1 MTSKNRRPNK
11 NGAAGRPP
19 ADPASV
25 GPRSQSNREPAPQ
38 PLPPEALRRCCDAAG
53 FSFESTAEL
62 ADFDGAIGQDRAL
75 EAIRFGIGIKRPGF
89 NLFALGPSGVGKE
102 HMLRR
107 SLAERA
113 AREPVPGD
121 WCYLQNFAEPHK
133 PNAMQLPA
141 GRAPS
146 FRRDM
151 EWLVDELKA
160 VIPAA
165 FETEDYRHRKEVHEE
180 EFKHRHESAF
190 GALQQK
196 ALAKNIGLI
205 RTPIGLALAPLRD
218 GEVIKPDEFEKLPE
232 AEREAVKRDIQEL
245 QGELEALLRQV
256 PLWERDQRER
266 LRTLNREVTSFAVR
280 GLIDEVR
287 GRHRDLRAVLDHLD
301 KVQADIID
309 NADAILRITSGQP
322 GDGASA
328 PPGLSGGVE
337 AALFRRYQVNVMV
350 SRQPGEGAPVIFE
363 DHPSF
368 DNLVGRVEYLSQ
380 FGTLSTDFNL
390 IKAGALHRANGGYL
404 VLDAR
409 RLLLQPFAWEELK
422 RALRSRLIRI
432 QSIGQLTGLVSTVSL
447 EPAPI
452 PLDVKV
458 VLMGDRALYYL
469 LARLDPDFPELFKVP
484 ADFDERTLL
493 SDESRMLY
501 ARLIAT
507 IARKESLRSL
517 DREAVA
523 RVIERAARL
532 AEDSERLTTHLEG
545 IADLLRE
552 ADFWAGEAG
561 ANLITGAHVL
571 RAIEAR
577 TRRSDRIR
585 ERVQEEIGRGTILI
599 DTKGAVVGQVNGLS
613 VIQLDGFAFGRPSRI
628 TARVRLG
635 RGQVVDIERE
645 VALGGPLHS
654 KGVLILSSY
663 LAARYAVDKP
673 LSLNASLVF
682 EQSYSGVE
690 GDSASSAEL
699 YALLSA
705 LAEAPIRQSLAVTGS
720 VNQLGQ
726 VQAIGGVNEKIE
738 GFFDICKAT
747 GLADGQGVLIP
758 AANVK
763 HLMLRQ
769 DVVDAVAA
777 GQFHIYAVDTVDRG
791 IEILTGIPAGVPDEK
806 GAYPPDSIN
815 GRVEARLAAFAKAAR
830 KFARPDEKEEAGPR
844 GAKATARK
852 D

>member
-1 MTSKNRRPNK
+1 M
-11 NGAAGRPP
+11 
-19 ADPASV
+19 
-25 GPRSQSNREPAPQ
+25 
-38 PLPPEALRRCCDAAG
+38 PEALRRCCDAAD

-62 ADFDGAIGQDRAL
+62 PDLDGVIGQDRAL
-75 EAIRFGIGIKRPGF
+75 EAIRFGIGIKRPGY

-102 HMLRR
+102 HLLRR
-107 SLAERA
+107 SLADRS
-113 AREPVPGD
+113 AREPVPDD
-121 WCYLQNFAEPHK
+121 WCYLNNFAEPHK
-133 PNAMQLPA
+133 PDGMRLPP
-141 GRAPS
+141 GRALP

-151 EWLVDELKA
+151 ERLVDELKA
-160 VIPAA
+160 AIPAA
-165 FETEDYRHRKEVHEE
+165 FESEDYRHRKEVVEE
-180 EFKHRHESAF
+180 ELKHHHESAF
-190 GALQQK
+190 EALQQK
-196 ALAKNIGLI
+196 AVAKNVGLV
-205 RTPIGLALAPLRD
+205 RTPVGLALAPLRG

-232 AEREAVKRDIQEL
+232 AERDAIKREIEALESEL
-245 QGELEALLRQV
+245 QALLRQV
-256 PLWERDQRER
+256 PLWEREQRER
-266 LRTLNREVTSFAVR
+266 MRALNREVTSFAVR

-287 GRHRDLRAVLDHLD
+287 GRSRDLPAVLDYLD
-301 KVQADIID
+301 KVQADVID
-309 NADAILRITSGQP
+309 NAYAILRIAQG
-322 GDGASA
+322 
-328 PPGLSGGVE
+328 PPGEGAPAPQGVSGGGE
-337 AALFRRYQVNVMV
+337 AALFRRYQVNVVV
-350 SRQPGEGAPVIFE
+350 SNEPGAGAPVVFE

-368 DNLVGRVEYLSQ
+368 ENLVGRVEYISQ
-380 FGTLSTDFNL
+380 FGTLITDFNL

-432 QSIGQLTGLVSTVSL
+432 QSLGQLTSLVSTVSL
-447 EPAPI
+447 EPEPI

-458 VLMGDRALYYL
+458 VLTGDRALYYL

-493 SDESRMLY
+493 SDESRLLY
-501 ARLIAT
+501 ARMIAT
-507 IARKESLRSL
+507 MARQEKLRPL

-561 ANLITGAHVL
+561 ANHITGAHVL

-585 ERVQEEIGRGTILI
+585 ERVQEEIGRGTTLI

-613 VIQLDGFAFGRPSRI
+613 VIQLDDFAFGRPSRI

-663 LAARYAVDKP
+663 LAARYAADKP

-705 LAEAPIRQSLAVTGS
+705 LSEAPIRQSLAVTGS

-738 GFFDICKAT
+738 GFFDVCKAA
-747 GLADGQGVLIP
+747 GPADGQGVLIP

-777 GQFHIYAVDTVDRG
+777 GKFHIYEVETIDQG
-791 IEILTGIPAGVPDEK
+791 IEILTGIPAGAPDAK
-806 GAYPPDSIN
+806 GAYPPDSVN
-815 GRVEARLAAFAKAAR
+815 GRVEARLAAFAEAAR
-830 KFARPDEKEEAGPR
+830 RFARPEEKEEAGAS
-844 GAKATARK
+844 GAKSAARK
-852 D
+852 G